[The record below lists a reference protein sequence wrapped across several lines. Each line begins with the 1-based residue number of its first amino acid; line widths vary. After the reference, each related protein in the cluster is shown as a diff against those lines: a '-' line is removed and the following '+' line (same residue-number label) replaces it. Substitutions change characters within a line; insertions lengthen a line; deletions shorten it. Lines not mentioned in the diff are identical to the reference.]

1 MFLMHLPNGAAA
13 NGHCGDSLCQ
23 WSLWRL
29 SVSHAHTLKSREDE
43 GSKLAHEV
51 KFFLVLGFR
60 DSGSLES

>member
-1 MFLMHLPNGAAA
+1 MGLLLMVIVETLSV
-13 NGHCGDSLCQ
+13 NGHCGDSL
-23 WSLWRL
+23 
-29 SVSHAHTLKSREDE
+29 SHAHTLKSREDE